1 MATETGAA
9 AVATVTAAEAAAGNS
24 RGQATINK
32 QATINSMW
40 RRWANNDD
48 NEGQRWRWIQQIVD
62 DNVGKL
68 PSSPDEDSLSLQWSM
83 DGQRR
88 REEDRR
94 RRETTMTNAGG
105 RRLFGSWQRWQVVWE
120 EGGGRRAQD
129 RMIDLKQ
136 TSNNQQHATAMG
148 GGGDGRR
155 RTKTMTAAAI
165 AAAMAEEAVGWQR
178 LRRWQGRG
186 NSGGDGR
193 GGDKGKTA
201 AGQVLPL
208 AVSYVAEQYYL
219 ANSGDI
225 LASFLA
231 SVYK

>member
-1 MATETGAA
+1 M
-9 AVATVTAAEAAAGNS
+9 
-24 RGQATINK
+24 
-32 QATINSMW
+32 
-40 RRWANNDD
+40 
-48 NEGQRWRWIQQIVD
+48 
-62 DNVGKL
+62 
-68 PSSPDEDSLSLQWSM
+68 
-83 DGQRR
+83 
-88 REEDRR
+88 
-94 RRETTMTNAGG
+94 
-105 RRLFGSWQRWQVVWE
+105 WE

-165 AAAMAEEAVGWQR
+165 AAAMAEKAVGRQR
-178 LRRWQGRG
+178 LWRRQGRG
-186 NSGGDGR
+186 ISGGDSS

-201 AGQVLPL
+201 AGQVPL

-219 ANSGDI
+219 ANSCDI

-231 SVYK
+231 SV